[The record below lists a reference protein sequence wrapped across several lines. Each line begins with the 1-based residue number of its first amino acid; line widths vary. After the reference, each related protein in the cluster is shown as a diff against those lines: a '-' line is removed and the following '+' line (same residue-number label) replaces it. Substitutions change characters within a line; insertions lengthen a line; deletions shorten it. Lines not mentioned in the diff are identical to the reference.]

1 MHAHGA
7 CQRRHCT
14 IRAPLYERAYETEAA
29 PGPLDAMQASPRAV
43 GATEALAPASAEDHV
58 HLTTRNGQVQALF
71 RFYQEQGI
79 ERAEPEVASIVDERR
94 HSSPAMSSVQW
105 ETMCMTLAK
114 KYSVRPPA
122 FPGKMVDA

>member
-58 HLTTRNGQVQALF
+58 HLTTRNGQVQAPTTWTIL
-71 RFYQEQGI
+71 EQDGPNHLGLWYN
-79 ERAEPEVASIVDERR
+79 A
-94 HSSPAMSSVQW
+94 
-105 ETMCMTLAK
+105 
-114 KYSVRPPA
+114 
-122 FPGKMVDA
+122 